1 MKMIPPVTI
10 PKQTTIAA
18 TIVATIVAATVPIQ
32 TAIIADDH
40 RWLAW
45 LIFVD
50 QPGIIDG

>member
-1 MKMIPPVTI
+1 MIPPVTI